1 MVAGVFSSIMYMT
14 SEPPFFCLLNGQK
27 EHLPC
32 GDLATTGPLAR
43 QKAGAL
49 LSINPWQ
56 NNLFLFLHA
65 GLAPLNAL
73 DGKPYTS
80 ILYGN
85 GPGYVGTGERPNVT
99 DAESSECGGV
109 ACLKVGQR
117 GLRSEI
123 LSLNT
128 LSLQKA
134 RHTSSRLLC
143 R

>member
-1 MVAGVFSSIMYMT
+1 MS
-14 SEPPFFCLLNGQK
+14 
-27 EHLPC
+27 
-32 GDLATTGPLAR
+32 
-43 QKAGAL
+43 
-49 LSINPWQ
+49 
-56 NNLFLFLHA
+56 LFLHA

-99 DAESSECGGV
+99 DAESRECGGL
-109 ACLKVGQR
+109 ACLKVERR

-123 LSLNT
+123 LSLNI
-128 LSLQKA
+128 LSLQLTH
-134 RHTSSRLLC
+134 RTSSRLLC

>member
-1 MVAGVFSSIMYMT
+1 MT
-14 SEPPFFCLLNGQK
+14 E
-27 EHLPC
+27 
-32 GDLATTGPLAR
+32 PLAR
-43 QKAGAL
+43 QKAGSG
-49 LSINPWQ
+49 LSINLWQ
-56 NNLFLFLHA
+56 NNVSLFLRA

-85 GPGYVGTGERPNVT
+85 GPGYVGPGERPNVT

-117 GLRSEI
+117 GLRPEI
-123 LSLNT
+123 LSLNI
-128 LSLQKA
+128 LSLQIA
-134 RHTSSRLLC
+134 PHTGSKLLC